1 MRGFAREAL
10 KSNGYQVIDAAN
22 GIEAMGL
29 SAGYPGVIHMMITDV
44 VMPEMD
50 GRELADQLKIQRPEM
65 KVLFMSG
72 YTADVIVQRG
82 VDDNVVGLLRKPF
95 SQAELAGKVHEVLSG
110 PKRAS

>member
-1 MRGFAREAL
+1 
-10 KSNGYQVIDAAN
+10 
-22 GIEAMGL
+22 
-29 SAGYPGVIHMMITDV
+29 MMITDV
-44 VMPEMD
+44 VMPELD

-95 SQAELAGKVHEVLSG
+95 SQVALAGRVREVLAG
-110 PKRAS
+110 PERASRSRRGAIRIADAVAVGLRCACS